1 MSENTF
7 DKINE
12 IIGEKN
18 FKTLSD
24 VGGLKIGN
32 DQFSII
38 VPNGAGDGET
48 IVAIVENFDEKLLR
62 FFTSIE
68 GKFNIYKYDCGNEI
82 VETIEGKYGIFHGE
96 SFVILVK
103 WN

>member
-1 MSENTF
+1 LIALQKKQPCIFIRGNHDELLLDWLLGN
-7 DKINE
+7 NE
-12 IIGEKN
+12 K
-18 FKTLSD
+18 
-24 VGGLKIGN
+24 
-32 DQFSII
+32 
-38 VPNGAGDGET
+38 
-48 IVAIVENFDEKLLR
+48 FDEKLWK

-103 WN
+103 WC